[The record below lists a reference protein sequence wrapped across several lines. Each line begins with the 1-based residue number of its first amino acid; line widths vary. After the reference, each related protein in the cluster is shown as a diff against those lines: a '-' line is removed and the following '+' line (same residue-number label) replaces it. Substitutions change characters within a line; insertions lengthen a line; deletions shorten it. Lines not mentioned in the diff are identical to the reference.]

1 MRDRWRLCM
10 DFEQLAK
17 KIEWLE
23 EERRKDKLT
32 ISSLED
38 RFLKIEGNIP
48 PLSQEL
54 KVVSNNLGRLQTLT
68 ARFDQIDAALSQI
81 RIDYS
86 RSIESI
92 EKQRTEQFREVEKVR
107 LADLESLNSSI
118 SNVRKNLDVIPEMKK
133 DIKAR
138 EDEEHRLI
146 RLIAET
152 SQKIDENR
160 RSDEEYRRNQ
170 KIMEES
176 IRQDSKRILD
186 VQGEV
191 SSIRK
196 RVEEQRGKV
205 DLANETLRKL
215 EMRQNEFMNAEG
227 ERKQSQTAFIERQ
240 NKNQVERDRTWQEW
254 QSRFEVIESQSTN
267 LDSQLQSLDATQR
280 AIKHAQEAF
289 EEITQRFERRINEI
303 TEMQRLVE
311 DRFRQEWV
319 SFKADDQK
327 RWSNYMLSQEEQ
339 LRETN
344 KQFEKIMDRLVTV
357 EDLSQDFQD
366 VINQI
371 IQSTQKRLQSS
382 LNTIREFN
390 NDFNDSF
397 DVQS

>member
-1 MRDRWRLCM
+1 M

-32 ISSLED
+32 ITSLED

-48 PLSQEL
+48 PLSQEI
-54 KVVSNNLGRLQTLT
+54 KEISNDLGRLKTLT
-68 ARFDQIDAALSQI
+68 ARFEQIDSALSQI
-81 RIDYS
+81 RVDYS

-92 EKQRTEQFREVEKVR
+92 EKQRTDQFREIEKVR
-107 LADLESLNSSI
+107 LADIESLNSSI
-118 SNVRKNLDVIPEMKK
+118 SNVRKNLEVIPEMKK
-133 DIKAR
+133 DLQAR

-152 SQKIDENR
+152 EKKIDENR

-191 SSIRK
+191 SAIRK

-240 NKNQVERDRTWQEW
+240 NKNQVERDRTWREW
-254 QSRFEVIESQSTN
+254 QSRFEVIESQSIN

-280 AIKHAQEAF
+280 TIKHAQEAF

-327 RWSNYMLSQEEQ
+327 RWSNYMLSQDEQ
-339 LRETN
+339 IRETN
-344 KQFEKIMDRLVTV
+344 KQFEKILDRLVKV

-366 VINQI
+366 LINQI
-371 IQSTQKRLQSS
+371 IQSTHKRLQSS
-382 LNTIREFN
+382 LNTIREIN

>member
-1 MRDRWRLCM
+1 MFM
-10 DFEQLAK
+10 DFEQLVK
-17 KIEWLE
+17 KMEWLE

-38 RFLKIEGNIP
+38 RFLKIEGNISP
-48 PLSQEL
+48 ISQEL
-54 KVVSNNLGRLQTLT
+54 KEMSNDLSRLQSLT

-81 RIDYS
+81 RVDYS

-92 EKQRTEQFREVEKVR
+92 EKQRTEQVRDIEKTR

-118 SNVRKNLDVIPEMKK
+118 SNVRKSQEIIQEMKK
-133 DIKAR
+133 DLKAR
-138 EDEEHRLI
+138 EDEEHRLV

-160 RSDEEYRRNQ
+160 RADEEYRRNQ

-176 IRQDSKRILD
+176 IRQDSKRLLD

-227 ERKQSQTAFIERQ
+227 ERKQAQTAFIERQ
-240 NKNQVERDRTWQEW
+240 NKIQVERDRTWQEW
-254 QSRFEVIESQSTN
+254 QSRFEMIESQSTN

-289 EEITQRFERRINEI
+289 EEITQRFDRRINEI

-327 RWSNYMLSQEEQ
+327 RWSNYMLSQDEQ

-344 KQFEKIMDRLVTV
+344 KQFEKIMDRLVKI
-357 EDLSQDFQD
+357 EDLSQDSQD
-366 VINQI
+366 TINQI
-371 IQSTQKRLQSS
+371 LQSTQKRLQSS
-382 LNTIREFN
+382 LNIYREFN
-390 NDFNDSF
+390 NEFNDNF
-397 DVQS
+397 EVQG

>member
-1 MRDRWRLCM
+1 M

-54 KVVSNNLGRLQTLT
+54 KEVSNNLGRLQTLT

-138 EDEEHRLI
+138 EDEEHRLV

>member
-1 MRDRWRLCM
+1 M

-54 KVVSNNLGRLQTLT
+54 KEVSNNLGRLQTLT

-118 SNVRKNLDVIPEMKK
+118 SNVRKNLEVIPEMKK

>member
-1 MRDRWRLCM
+1 M

-32 ISSLED
+32 ITSLED

-48 PLSQEL
+48 PLAQEI
-54 KVVSNNLGRLQTLT
+54 KEISNDLGRLQTLT
-68 ARFDQIDAALSQI
+68 ARFEQIDSALSQI
-81 RIDYS
+81 RVDYS

-107 LADLESLNSSI
+107 LADIESLNSSI
-118 SNVRKNLDVIPEMKK
+118 SNVRKNLEVIPEMKK
-133 DIKAR
+133 DLKAR

-152 SQKIDENR
+152 EKKIDENR

-191 SSIRK
+191 SAIRK

-240 NKNQVERDRTWQEW
+240 NKNQVERDRTWREW
-254 QSRFEVIESQSTN
+254 QSRFEVIESQSIN

-280 AIKHAQEAF
+280 TIKHAQEAF

-327 RWSNYMLSQEEQ
+327 RWSNYMLSQDEQ

-344 KQFEKIMDRLVTV
+344 KQFEKILDRLVKV

-366 VINQI
+366 LINQI

-397 DVQS
+397 DVQG

>member
-1 MRDRWRLCM
+1 M
-10 DFEQLAK
+10 
-17 KIEWLE
+17 
-23 EERRKDKLT
+23 
-32 ISSLED
+32 
-38 RFLKIEGNIP
+38 
-48 PLSQEL
+48 SQEI
-54 KVVSNNLGRLQTLT
+54 KEISNDLGRLKTLT
-68 ARFDQIDAALSQI
+68 ARFEQIDSALSQI
-81 RIDYS
+81 RVDYS

-107 LADLESLNSSI
+107 LADIESLNSSI
-118 SNVRKNLDVIPEMKK
+118 SNVRKSLEVLPEMKK

-152 SQKIDENR
+152 EKKIDENR

-176 IRQDSKRILD
+176 IRQDLKRILD

-191 SSIRK
+191 SAIRK

-215 EMRQNEFMNAEG
+215 EMRQNEFMNAES

-240 NKNQVERDRTWQEW
+240 NKSQVERDRTWREW
-254 QSRFEVIESQSTN
+254 QSRFEVIELQSIN

-280 AIKHAQEAF
+280 TIKHAQEAF

-327 RWSNYMLSQEEQ
+327 RWSNYMLSQDEQ

-344 KQFEKIMDRLVTV
+344 KQFEKILDRLVKV

-366 VINQI
+366 LINQL
-371 IQSTQKRLQSS
+371 IQSTHKRLQSS
-382 LNTIREFN
+382 LNTIREIN

>member
-1 MRDRWRLCM
+1 
-10 DFEQLAK
+10 
-17 KIEWLE
+17 
-23 EERRKDKLT
+23 
-32 ISSLED
+32 
-38 RFLKIEGNIP
+38 
-48 PLSQEL
+48 
-54 KVVSNNLGRLQTLT
+54 
-68 ARFDQIDAALSQI
+68 
-81 RIDYS
+81 
-86 RSIESI
+86 
-92 EKQRTEQFREVEKVR
+92 
-107 LADLESLNSSI
+107 
-118 SNVRKNLDVIPEMKK
+118 MKK
-133 DIKAR
+133 DLKAR

-152 SQKIDENR
+152 EKKIDENR

-176 IRQDSKRILD
+176 IRQDLKRILD

-191 SSIRK
+191 SAIRK

-240 NKNQVERDRTWQEW
+240 NKNQVERDRTWREW
-254 QSRFEVIESQSTN
+254 QSRFEVIESQSIN

-280 AIKHAQEAF
+280 TIKHAQEAF

-327 RWSNYMLSQEEQ
+327 RWSNYMLSQDEQ
-339 LRETN
+339 LRETS
-344 KQFEKIMDRLVTV
+344 KQFEKILDRLVKV

-366 VINQI
+366 LINQI
-371 IQSTQKRLQSS
+371 IQSTHKRLQSS
-382 LNTIREFN
+382 LNTIREIN

>member
-1 MRDRWRLCM
+1 M

-48 PLSQEL
+48 PLSQEI
-54 KVVSNNLGRLQTLT
+54 KEISNDLGRLKTLT
-68 ARFDQIDAALSQI
+68 ARFEQIDSALSQI
-81 RIDYS
+81 RVDYS

-107 LADLESLNSSI
+107 LADIESLNSSI
-118 SNVRKNLDVIPEMKK
+118 SNVRKSLEVLPEMKK

-152 SQKIDENR
+152 EKKIDENR

-191 SSIRK
+191 SAIRK

-215 EMRQNEFMNAEG
+215 EMRQNEFMNAES

-240 NKNQVERDRTWQEW
+240 NKSQVERDRTWREW
-254 QSRFEVIESQSTN
+254 QSRFEVIESQSIN

-280 AIKHAQEAF
+280 TIKHAQEAF

-327 RWSNYMLSQEEQ
+327 RWSNYMLSQDEQ

-344 KQFEKIMDRLVTV
+344 KQFEKILDRLVKV

-366 VINQI
+366 LINQL
-371 IQSTQKRLQSS
+371 IQSTHKRLQSS
-382 LNTIREFN
+382 LNTIREIN

>member
-1 MRDRWRLCM
+1 M

-48 PLSQEL
+48 PLSQEI
-54 KVVSNNLGRLQTLT
+54 KEISNDLGRLKTLT
-68 ARFDQIDAALSQI
+68 ARFEQIDSALSQI
-81 RIDYS
+81 RVDYS

-107 LADLESLNSSI
+107 LADIESLNSSI
-118 SNVRKNLDVIPEMKK
+118 SNVRKSLEVLPEMKK

-138 EDEEHRLI
+138 EEEEHRLI

-152 SQKIDENR
+152 EKKIDENR

-191 SSIRK
+191 SAIRK

-215 EMRQNEFMNAEG
+215 EMRQNEFMNAEV

-240 NKNQVERDRTWQEW
+240 NKNQVERDRTWREW
-254 QSRFEVIESQSTN
+254 QSRFEVIESQSIN

-280 AIKHAQEAF
+280 TIKHAQEAF

-327 RWSNYMLSQEEQ
+327 RWSNYMLSQDEQ

-344 KQFEKIMDRLVTV
+344 KQFEKILDRLVKV

-366 VINQI
+366 LINQL
-371 IQSTQKRLQSS
+371 IQSTHKRLQSS
-382 LNTIREFN
+382 LNTIREIN